1 MITILL
7 ILYQHLKRRFITYGI
22 NSTANIKATNIEA
35 KDYGMSF
42 DVTAFDR
49 YLGKIVLE
57 IPGIH
62 NVQNALA
69 AIAVALEC
77 GIDFKTIAEALK
89 NFEGVQRRLTIRFK
103 DEHYIVI
110 DDYAHHPAEIKAS
123 IKAVRDT
130 FKGYKIYVIFQP
142 HRYTRVYYLMNCFA
156 KSFLMWTDCL

>member
-1 MITILL
+1 VPFYGLNIICLDDNN
-7 ILYQHLKRRFITYGI
+7 IVDIIPHLKRRFITYGI

-89 NFEGVQRRLTIRFK
+89 ILKVFK
-103 DEHYIVI
+103 D
-110 DDYAHHPAEIKAS
+110 D
-123 IKAVRDT
+123 
-130 FKGYKIYVIFQP
+130 
-142 HRYTRVYYLMNCFA
+142 
-156 KSFLMWTDCL
+156 